1 MGTTLSTWMA
11 AEAKRLRRE
20 AAGMARKDKAHYASI
35 ISLNIAHA
43 ARLEADLA
51 EVAK

>member
-1 MGTTLSTWMA
+1 MGTTLSNWMT

-20 AAGMARKDKAHYASI
+20 AASMTRKDAKLYASI
-35 ISLNIAHA
+35 IALNIAAA

-51 EVAK
+51 EAA